1 MLLAA
6 FAASETVSYYTGSA
20 QSSWNRRMPASVDYS
35 SHSSSAVPFS
45 TLPLRAG
52 RRPRLS
58 GGLHSTATRDEA
70 VSTAGVGSTEGD
82 LSASSSSET
91 SNRAGEQ
98 DNGENSFTQI
108 GSSRT
113 GTASNGGGGGASGGR
128 QKFVGTKAAK
138 AVRASESLS
147 WTLQRMGEAPLLTAA
162 QELDLGARCLA
173 LGEQV
178 EARRAAAASLGR
190 EPSGLE
196 WAVAANFT
204 GAKSALMALQR
215 CAAAAA
221 AASVAH
227 DDNGDVDAA
236 AARAAAVRAANQ
248 ARLKADAVA
257 VAFAV
262 DHASN
267 RAAKEEL
274 LNANMRLVVSIAR
287 RYQNLGVSL
296 QDLVQEGCLG
306 LIRAA
311 EKYDPARG
319 FRFATYASWY
329 GACLVTC
336 LDLGF
341 YRKK

>member
-1 MLLAA
+1 MLSRRHALLLAA
-6 FAASETVSYYTGSA
+6 FAASETVSYYTGGA
-20 QSSWNRRMPASVDYS
+20 QSSWNRRLTSSVDYNS
-35 SHSSSAVPFS
+35 LPSDSVPLSAS
-45 TLPLRAG
+45 WPLRSG

-70 VSTAGVGSTEGD
+70 MSTAGVESTEVDVSGSTSPEF
-82 LSASSSSET
+82 SSC
-91 SNRAGEQ
+91 AGGQ
-98 DNGENSFTQI
+98 DNSENSFTLM
-108 GSSRT
+108 GTSRSV
-113 GTASNGGGGGASGGR
+113 AAFNGGGSASAGR

-138 AVRASESLS
+138 AVRSSESLQ
-147 WTLQRMGEAPLLTAA
+147 WTLKRMGEAPLLTAA
-162 QELDLGARCLA
+162 QELELGARCLA
-173 LGEQV
+173 LGDQV
-178 EARRAAAASLGR
+178 AARRAAAASLGR

-204 GAKSALMALQR
+204 GAKSALKFLQR
-215 CAAAAA
+215 AAAAA
-221 AASVAH
+221 AA
-227 DDNGDVDAA
+227 AA
-236 AARAAAVRAANQ
+236 QDSAMDPAAQSAAVQAANQ
-248 ARLKADAVA
+248 ARLKADNVA
-257 VAFAV
+257 VAFTV

-319 FRFATYASWY
+319 FRFATYASW
-329 GACLVTC
+329 
-336 LDLGF
+336 
-341 YRKK
+341 